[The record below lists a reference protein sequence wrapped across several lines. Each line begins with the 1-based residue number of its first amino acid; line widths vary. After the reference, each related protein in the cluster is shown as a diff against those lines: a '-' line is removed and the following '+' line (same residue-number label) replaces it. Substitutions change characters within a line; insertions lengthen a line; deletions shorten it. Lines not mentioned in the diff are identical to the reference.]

1 MDLLVS
7 EMTTLMVT
15 HVTFGSE
22 ALSATLGTRER
33 SFIDMN
39 SLVDAKILFFAE
51 GFTTAWECT
60 LVRLSP
66 IVQMQ
71 MCVEP

>member
-1 MDLLVS
+1 MVS
-7 EMTTLMVT
+7 

-22 ALSATLGTRER
+22 TLAATLWTRER
-33 SFIDMN
+33 SFIDVN
-39 SLVDAKILFFAE
+39 PLVDAKILFFAE
-51 GFTTAWECT
+51 GFATAWECA

-71 MCVEP
+71 MSVEP